1 MRTKREMDECEY
13 GAWVK
18 IRKEKDKWDGLVISR
33 GCPPMSSVS
42 KNRHHFQRR
51 AYMFTDFHMHQCFKC
66 LSK

>member
-18 IRKEKDKWDGLVISR
+18 IRKKKDKWDGLAISR
-33 GCPPMSSVS
+33 GCPTMSYVS
-42 KNRHHFQRR
+42 ENRYHIQRW
-51 AYMFTDFHMHQCFKC
+51 AYMLTDFHMRQYFKC